1 MSLMQMLTASK
12 SVLNIKDEPSRYRMS
27 QRKLLPK
34 FGPVPKTEAENR
46 VAPPEEGRTEKKKD
60 LIVKDTT
67 ENAGKRERF
76 IARWF
81 KLANPFAR
89 RAAAAPAKPPVQ
101 SELHLDGVKPV
112 RNDLHETDLMVV
124 RRQPLQ
130 KPVAEPGSDKEQAAA
145 KEPSGLI
152 GKQ

>member
-1 MSLMQMLTASK
+1 MSFMQLLTASK
-12 SVLNIKDEPSRYRMS
+12 SVLNMKDEPSRYRMS

-34 FGPVPKTEAENR
+34 FGPVRKTETETR
-46 VAPPEEGRTEKKKD
+46 VTGPEMGSREKKKD

-76 IARWF
+76 MARWL

-89 RAAAAPAKPPVQ
+89 RTETAPPKAPVQ

-112 RNDLHETDLMVV
+112 RNDLHDTDLMVV
-124 RRQPLQ
+124 RRQPVE
-130 KPVAEPGSDKEQAAA
+130 KTAAEPAQPAAQAGAGR
-145 KEPSGLI
+145 PGMI

>member
-1 MSLMQMLTASK
+1 MSFMQLLTASK
-12 SVLNIKDEPSRYRMS
+12 SVLNMKDEPSRYRMS

-34 FGPVPKTEAENR
+34 FGPVRKTETETR
-46 VAPPEEGRTEKKKD
+46 VTGPEMGSREKKKD

-76 IARWF
+76 MARWL

-89 RAAAAPAKPPVQ
+89 RTETAPPKPPVQ
-101 SELHLDGVKPV
+101 SELHLDAVRPV
-112 RNDLHETDLMVV
+112 RNDLHDTDLMVV
-124 RRQPLQ
+124 RRQP
-130 KPVAEPGSDKEQAAA
+130 AEKGAAGPAQQAAQA
-145 KEPSGLI
+145 GAGI

>member
-1 MSLMQMLTASK
+1 MSLMQLLSASK

-27 QRKLLPK
+27 HRKLLPK
-34 FGPVPKTEAENR
+34 FGPIPKPETENR
-46 VAPPEEGRTEKKKD
+46 VASPEKGRSQKKKD

-76 IARWF
+76 MSRWL

-89 RAAAAPAKPPVQ
+89 RTAAAAPKPPVQ
-101 SELHLDGVKPV
+101 SELHLDAVKPV

-124 RRQPLQ
+124 RRQPVQ
-130 KPVAEPGSDKEQAAA
+130 KAEAA
-145 KEPSGLI
+145 KASPAGEEKGAAGLI
-152 GKQ
+152 GKP

>member
-1 MSLMQMLTASK
+1 MSLMQLLTASK

-34 FGPVPKTEAENR
+34 FGPVPKTEVQNR
-46 VAPPEEGRTEKKKD
+46 APALVEGRSEKKKD
-60 LIVKDTT
+60 LIVKEAI

-76 IARWF
+76 MARWF
-81 KLANPFAR
+81 KLANPFGR

-124 RRQPLQ
+124 RRQPVE
-130 KPVAEPGSDKEQAAA
+130 KPAAEPASEKEQAAT
-145 KEPSGLI
+145 KVPSGLI
-152 GKQ
+152 GKR